1 MYSLSRT
8 LIKAVAWIAGVM
20 TFIVVLH
27 IGGPIAL
34 RVGQFS
40 PLIGAFIGGGLTLYS
55 ALARRPRKDLT
66 EQWIGAEQVSWLLIG
81 FGILMW
87 AVGDSCWRYYIS
99 MGETPFPSIADL
111 GYSLFPVLAFAG
123 LLLLPA
129 PDAKSRRL
137 LLLLDSLI
145 SMGSLLA
152 IAWYLLLGNLAQ
164 APGEAS
170 IAKFLGLYYPCS
182 DAALLSC
189 VIFLLLR
196 GQGRA
201 YQSTARRVS
210 LLLVGLGMCF
220 FVTSDFL
227 FNIQQN
233 AGTYVEATWVDLG
246 WPLGMM
252 TIGIAAYV
260 RRFLPATPE
269 HIVQERMEM
278 QLEMEGFSPL
288 QLLPYV
294 LLGVLFFVL
303 TLDILASDAGQQ
315 ALRPVLLFATL
326 AVMVL
331 VVARQLLMMRDN
343 VRLAQRQAAA
353 LEDLAEANQRVEQQ
367 SLQIAKHNA
376 ELEQGIEHLKN
387 IQASIA
393 NGNLQVRA
401 SLSSG
406 ALLPLAGSLNL
417 MAERLSRLGQVSI
430 YAQRLLKA
438 LHELSSAFERYMA
451 GGPFVIPESCSDMIE
466 INHLLVSMHMKG
478 IAPQTTTN
486 SAQQQR
492 TSAYS
497 SQQSQ
502 QLYGGP
508 PPSPLPASRTQFAAS
523 QTPPSPH
530 PTTQPLTQR
539 NPPSGFPLVPPSPQP
554 GVGMPQR
561 VLGVRRTLPQI
572 NTSDKEAW

>member
-8 LIKAVAWIAGVM
+8 PMKVVAWIAGIM

-27 IGGPIAL
+27 IGGTIAL

-40 PLIGAFIGGGLTLYS
+40 PLTGAFIGGGLTIFS
-55 ALARRPRKDLT
+55 AVAPRLRKEQT
-66 EQWIGAEQVSWLLIG
+66 EPWIGAEQISWLLIG

-87 AVGDSCWRYYIS
+87 AIGDSCWRYFVS
-99 MGETPFPSIADL
+99 MGDSPFPSIADL

-129 PDAKSRRL
+129 PDARSRRL

-170 IAKFLGLYYPCS
+170 LAKFLGLYYPAS

-189 VIFLLLR
+189 VVFLLLR

-210 LLLVGLGMCF
+210 LLLIGLGMCF

-252 TIGIAAYV
+252 TIGVAAYV

-278 QLEMEGFSPL
+278 RLEMEGFSPL
-288 QLLPYV
+288 QLLPYI
-294 LLGVLFFVL
+294 LLSVLFFVL
-303 TLDILASDAGQQ
+303 TLDVLASDAGQQ

-331 VVARQLLMMRDN
+331 VVARQLLMMREN
-343 VRLAQRQAAA
+343 MRLAQRQAVA
-353 LEDLAEANQRVEQQ
+353 LEELAEANQRVEQQ
-367 SLQIAKHNA
+367 SLQIAKHSA

-417 MAERLSRLGQVSI
+417 MAERLSRLGQVSL
-430 YAQRLLKA
+430 YAQRLLRA
-438 LHELSSAFERYMA
+438 LNELSSAFERYMA
-451 GGPFVIPESCSDMIE
+451 GGPFIIPESCSDMIE
-466 INHLLVSMHMKG
+466 INRLLVAMRMKG
-478 IAPQTTTN
+478 VAPIA
-486 SAQQQR
+486 SHAAQQHPSQP
-492 TSAYS
+492 

-502 QLYGGP
+502 GGP
-508 PPSPLPASRTQFAAS
+508 PPSPLPAPRTQFAAS
-523 QTPPSPH
+523 QSAPPGYPV
-530 PTTQPLTQR
+530 TQPLTPR
-539 NPPSGFPLVPPSPQP
+539 NPLSGFPLMPPSPQP
-554 GVGMPQR
+554 GAPQR
-561 VLGVRRTLPQI
+561 VLGVRRNPPQI
-572 NTSDKEAW
+572 NTSDKESWHS